1 MRKKGPHLDPL
12 IPLSQLIPLK
22 INPMTKLRLLVRLI
36 KIKAEYYID
45 I

>member
-1 MRKKGPHLDPL
+1 MRKKDPHLDQP
-12 IPLSQLIPLK
+12 IPSIQLIPLK
-22 INPMTKLRLLVRLI
+22 INPMTMLRLLVRLI